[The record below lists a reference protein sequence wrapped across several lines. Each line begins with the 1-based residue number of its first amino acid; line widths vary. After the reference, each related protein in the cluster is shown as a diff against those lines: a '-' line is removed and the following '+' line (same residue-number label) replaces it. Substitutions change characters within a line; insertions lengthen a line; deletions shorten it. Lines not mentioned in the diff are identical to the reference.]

1 MPAHDFVH
9 KGSLSKRPPMAISG
23 SANKIPV
30 PQTVSPVSPKSNKC
44 RIGVDRLPT
53 FLPRESTAMFSRDL
67 DFTRAETI
75 ASKKQRETDM
85 LLDGRPISTLMDG
98 WMDNPY

>member
-1 MPAHDFVH
+1 
-9 KGSLSKRPPMAISG
+9 
-23 SANKIPV
+23 
-30 PQTVSPVSPKSNKC
+30 
-44 RIGVDRLPT
+44 
-53 FLPRESTAMFSRDL
+53 MFSRDL

-98 WMDNPY
+98 WMDGWITRIKIKKTQRQNSLLKMSRGLQLHIFKLLPKFSQLGESLNGMIGLSLNTRKLCIISLV